1 MPLAR
6 DLLSAGTIRVDAESR
21 LGDALPEIHKN
32 RSTHAAV
39 YERDRFSCVIP
50 LHALLP
56 GNPQRIF
63 ADLVASRAL
72 PVRPGSTSIDEIGR
86 MIEGSSPDG
95 VGITDEQGRFEGVVT
110 KDALLG
116 ARLVESKAKAVEMDG
131 RRGELERLVAERT
144 DALRAAVVQLEREIA
159 ERKLVQARIEQ
170 TLREKETL
178 IEELFHRTRN
188 TLQMIMGLVALQAEA
203 NPESG
208 ALARAAAR
216 TTQRIQAIAR
226 VHQCLY
232 QSGDLSRVSVRDCLH
247 GISRELLQ
255 NATAT
260 GVAPEVHLDIEDQRF
275 LIDTVVPLGLVFS
288 ELLANALQHAFPA
301 GRAGNIRVSL
311 KRQGAASSVLTFSD
325 DGVGVPG
332 NFDAWNQPAL
342 GLRLV
347 QSIGVTQLGG
357 KVEVS
362 NIGGLSFRLEFPH
375 PVAPARV

>member
-1 MPLAR
+1 
-6 DLLSAGTIRVDAESR
+6 
-21 LGDALPEIHKN
+21 
-32 RSTHAAV
+32 
-39 YERDRFSCVIP
+39 
-50 LHALLP
+50 
-56 GNPQRIF
+56 
-63 ADLVASRAL
+63 
-72 PVRPGSTSIDEIGR
+72 
-86 MIEGSSPDG
+86 MIEGPSPDG

-131 RRGELERLVAERT
+131 RHGELERLVAERT

-159 ERKLVQARIEQ
+159 ERKLAQARIEQ

-216 TTQRIQAIAR
+216 TTARTTARIQAIAR

-232 QSGDLSRVSVRDCLH
+232 QSGDLSRVSARECLH

-255 NATAT
+255 SASVA
-260 GVAPEVHLDIEDQRF
+260 GDAPEVHLDIEDQRF
-275 LIDTVVPLGLVFS
+275 LIDTVVPLGVVFS